1 MWSAFALLAALVA
14 PAGST
19 GDAVVPTPRP
29 SPATEAAERRA
40 LPAPLSS
47 VFPSAD
53 FPGPVIGAPSGLSPG
68 LHVYGWLEPGIE
80 LSTSHA
86 SNYPLSYQDVPNAL
100 ELDQAVLRV
109 EREPDTVQ
117 TRHGDWGVRL
127 TAFYGTDY
135 RFTTAEGYLSDQL
148 LLRNQVYGFDPLEMY
163 GILYFPRWGEG
174 TIVQVGRYISPPDI
188 EAQLAPSN
196 FLYSH
201 SLMFTFDGFTQTGV
215 MAATRL
221 SPWWTVLYGIHAGD
235 DMAPWDPSAHIPTI
249 ELFGRW
255 VSHANKDSVLFG
267 IDALNDGRVKTY
279 RIGSDLF
286 GHDDLQQDNVTWTH
300 VFTPELQNEFEA
312 YWLYSFGAYQGGTI
326 NDGPFRLG
334 AGGGPGIFLPG
345 RSTAVGAVDYL
356 EKALGPK
363 DYLSFRLDWLND
375 PRGWRTG
382 FATSYGSVT
391 LGLSHAFSSGVLL
404 RPEVRTERA
413 FAPGVTPYD
422 DGTRAYQ
429 TTVGA
434 DAIIWFGSH

>member
-19 GDAVVPTPRP
+19 GDAVVPTPWP

-127 TAFYGTDY
+127 TAFYGNDY

-279 RIGSDLF
+279 RIGSD
-286 GHDDLQQDNVTWTH
+286 
-300 VFTPELQNEFEA
+300 
-312 YWLYSFGAYQGGTI
+312 
-326 NDGPFRLG
+326 
-334 AGGGPGIFLPG
+334 
-345 RSTAVGAVDYL
+345 
-356 EKALGPK
+356 
-363 DYLSFRLDWLND
+363 
-375 PRGWRTG
+375 
-382 FATSYGSVT
+382 
-391 LGLSHAFSSGVLL
+391 GVLL